1 MSQTKNK
8 LEIYVSEKL
17 KKLDKWA
24 RPTRGSGASNEVED
38 AYNKFFIIECKEKH
52 TKENIILER
61 KIWKKLINNVPIGSN
76 RVPFYVMENKNLEKF
91 AIIDLDI
98 FFEILYKAYQE
109 E

>member
-1 MSQTKNK
+1 MSQKKNP
-8 LEIYVSEKL
+8 LEVYIAEKL
-17 KKLDKWA
+17 KRLDKWA

-38 AYNKFFIIECKEKH
+38 TYNKFFVIEAKQKL

-76 RVPFYVMENKNLEKF
+76 RVPFYVMENKQNEKF
-91 AIIDLDI
+91 AIIDLDT